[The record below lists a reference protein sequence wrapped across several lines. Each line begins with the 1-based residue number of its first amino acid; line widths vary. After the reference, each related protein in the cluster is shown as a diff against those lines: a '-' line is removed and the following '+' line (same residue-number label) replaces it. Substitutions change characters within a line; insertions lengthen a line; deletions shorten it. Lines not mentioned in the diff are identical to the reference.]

1 MDQYDRNIM
10 KFNSSK
16 CKCVFAMT
24 FLLGISLMKWGPFI
38 LKKKIQGKRHRYTN
52 DNDNGVEF
60 KPPMQYGQKKAK
72 CDLKT
77 Y

>member
-1 MDQYDRNIM
+1 MDRYDRNIT

-38 LKKKIQGKRHRYTN
+38 LKKKNREKDTGILI
-52 DNDNGVEF
+52 DNGVEF